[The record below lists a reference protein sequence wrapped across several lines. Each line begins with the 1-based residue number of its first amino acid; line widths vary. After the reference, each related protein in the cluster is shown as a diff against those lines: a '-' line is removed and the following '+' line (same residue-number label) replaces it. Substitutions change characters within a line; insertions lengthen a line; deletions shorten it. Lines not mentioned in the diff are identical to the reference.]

1 MERRSHA
8 CAGAHR
14 SPVSVQAT
22 TGFTHRHTATHTH
35 AHDAFA
41 DQMGVKM
48 GVKRAHTR
56 NAIDVYAYQAHN
68 GCHGYEV

>member
-1 MERRSHA
+1 
-8 CAGAHR
+8 
-14 SPVSVQAT
+14 
-22 TGFTHRHTATHTH
+22 
-35 AHDAFA
+35 
-41 DQMGVKM
+41 M